1 MKRRS
6 LFLSIA
12 AGLVVLGIGAP
23 DARAGFVPLP
33 TNLSN
38 LLPSGS
44 GSAPFTIVVGAET
57 LTFSN
62 FTYVS
67 STTAGTPPVTTPGVP
82 PATIFTVSPYTV
94 GNETGFTLNSG
105 LNAAANTIVDV
116 SISYVVTAPRGE
128 SINDAFLSTTGG
140 LLGTTGGY
148 SVAETISP
156 FPLLV
161 PPITVTPL
169 LSANIGS
176 PTVTSTLAP
185 AVNSILVTKDIF
197 LSGGNGGVSL
207 SVITQAFSSTGVVP
221 EPSSMA
227 LLGIGMTGF
236 LAFRRLFKRHAVA

>member
-62 FTYVS
+62 FTYGSATVLPS
-67 STTAGTPPVTTPGVP
+67 SILASPFTVGPETGLEFSTSGLFAPAGT
-82 PATIFTVSPYTV
+82 
-94 GNETGFTLNSG
+94 TL
-105 LNAAANTIVDV
+105 DV
-116 SISYVVTAPRGE
+116 AIDYVVTAPKGE
-128 SINDAFLSTTGG
+128 LINDAYLSATGG
-140 LLGTTGGY
+140 SFGGTGVY
-148 SVAETISP
+148 SVAET
-156 FPLLV
+156 V
-161 PPITVTPL
+161 VNAVTFAPV
-169 LSANIGS
+169 ATMEVFTGG
-176 PTVTSTLAP
+176 AP
-185 AVNSILVTKDIF
+185 AQLVTFPGVQSLLITKDIF
-197 LSGGNGGVSL
+197 LAGGSAGVTL
-207 SVITQAFSSTGVVP
+207 SIIDQGYSSTGTVP
-221 EPSSMA
+221 EPTSMA

-236 LAFRRLFKRHAVA
+236 LAFRRFFKRPSVA